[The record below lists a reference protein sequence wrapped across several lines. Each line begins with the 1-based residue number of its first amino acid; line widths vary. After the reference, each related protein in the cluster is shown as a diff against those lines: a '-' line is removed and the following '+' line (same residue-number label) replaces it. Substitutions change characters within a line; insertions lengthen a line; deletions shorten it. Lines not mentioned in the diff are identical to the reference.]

1 VEYEDLQSGC
11 IWRFI
16 YCWKLSGGSDLIDKL
31 AYCVID
37 TDTMEIKSKF
47 YKRKGDAKAYVPHQV
62 NYCDWIKHDLAI
74 AEFEYKQHYVLEEE

>member
-1 VEYEDLQSGC
+1 ML
-11 IWRFI
+11 
-16 YCWKLSGGSDLIDKL
+16 KDKL

-47 YKRKGDAKAYVPHQV
+47 YKRKSDAKAQITNKMRWWKIV
-62 NYCDWIKHDLAI
+62 KFGI